1 MRHGGGELTRP
12 EQQRIMDKGNDMDE
26 NRNDRLP
33 ILLVD
38 DEIQVLLLYSGMLR
52 SAGIEPV
59 VTLDDSRRVLPFLR
73 ENRVLA
79 VLTDMKMPFLGGRD
93 LLVQVKQEFPE
104 VPVLVVTGVDD
115 IGTAV
120 DCMRLGASDYLVKPL
135 EKSRLVSSLQ
145 RTLEIARLQ
154 DQVSSLTRHLL
165 TDGLSN
171 PGAFAHLVTSSRK
184 MLALFK
190 YVEVVAASPFP
201 ALITGETGVGKE
213 LVARSIHLAG
223 DPSRPFVAVNVAGLD
238 DNMFSDTLFGHKKGA
253 FTGAESSRDGLIS
266 QAQEG
271 TLFLDEI
278 GDLSPISQVKLLR
291 LIQEKEYYPLG
302 IDQPK
307 KSNARIV
314 CSTNH
319 DLKTLVEKGSFRND
333 LYFRLNTHVIAV
345 PPLRERKEDIPL
357 LLGHFLQESARALRK
372 RTPTPPPELLALL
385 AAYDFP
391 GNIREL
397 QTLVVDAVSRHRA
410 GVLSMESFRGV
421 IGSAARP
428 VSPGLEDPSKRNTDG
443 FLAGLPTLKQAEE
456 FLVRRALEQAKG
468 NQGIAASLL
477 GITRQALN
485 KRLVRKN
492 KKTS

>member
-1 MRHGGGELTRP
+1 
-12 EQQRIMDKGNDMDE
+12 MDE
-26 NRNDRLP
+26 NRNERLP
-33 ILLVD
+33 IVLVD
-38 DEIQVLLLYSGMLR
+38 DEAQVLLLYSSMLR
-52 SAGIEPV
+52 SAGIETV
-59 VTLDDSRRVLPFLR
+59 VTLDDSRSVLPFLR

-79 VLTDMKMPFLGGRD
+79 VLTDLNMPFLGGRE
-93 LLVQVKQEFPE
+93 LLSLLKQEYPE
-104 VPVLVVTGVDD
+104 VPVLIVTGVDE

-120 DCMRLGASDYLVKPL
+120 DCMRLGASDYLVKPV
-135 EKSRLVSSLQ
+135 EKNRLVSSLQ

-165 TDGLSN
+165 TEGLRN
-171 PGAFAHLVTSSRK
+171 PGAFAHIVTGSRK
-184 MLALFK
+184 MLILFK
-190 YVEVVAASPFP
+190 YIEVVADSPYP
-201 ALITGETGVGKE
+201 ALIIGETGVGKE
-213 LVARSIHLAG
+213 LVARAIHLAG
-223 DPSRPFVAVNVAGLD
+223 DASRPFVAVNVAGLD

-266 QAQEG
+266 QAQDG

-278 GDLSPISQVKLLR
+278 GDLSPTSQVKLLR

-307 KSNARIV
+307 KTNARVI
-314 CSTNH
+314 CSTNYN
-319 DLKTLVEKGSFRND
+319 LKQRVEQGTFRND
-333 LYFRLNTHVIAV
+333 LYFRLNTHVISV
-345 PPLRERKEDIPL
+345 PPLRERKEDIPV

-397 QTLVVDAVSRHRA
+397 QTLVNDAVSRHHA
-410 GVLSMESFRGV
+410 GVLSMESFRKAIG
-421 IGSAARP
+421 GSAPQNPARYADTAGM
-428 VSPGLEDPSKRNTDG
+428 SPESFLGTMPS
-443 FLAGLPTLKQAEE
+443 LKQAED

-485 KRLVRKN
+485 KRLLREKS
-492 KKTS
+492 KTI

>member
-1 MRHGGGELTRP
+1 ME
-12 EQQRIMDKGNDMDE
+12 E
-26 NRNDRLP
+26 NRDDRMP

-38 DEIQVLLLYSGMLR
+38 DETQVLLLYSSMLR
-52 SAGIEPV
+52 LAGIEPIV
-59 VTLDDSRRVLPFLR
+59 SLDDSRRVLPFMR

-79 VLTDMKMPFLGGRD
+79 LLTDVNMPFLNGRD
-93 LLVQVKQEFPE
+93 LLAQVKQEFPE

-115 IGTAV
+115 IETAV
-120 DCMRLGASDYLVKPL
+120 DCMRLGASDYMVKPV
-135 EKSRLVSSLQ
+135 ERSRLVSSLQ

-165 TDGLSN
+165 ADGLN
-171 PGAFAHLVTSSRK
+171 KPGAFAHLVTASRK
-184 MLALFK
+184 MLSMFK

-213 LVARSIHLAG
+213 LVARAIHLAG

-266 QAQEG
+266 QAQDG

-278 GDLSPISQVKLLR
+278 GDLSPTSQVKLLR

-302 IDQPK
+302 MDQAK
-307 KSNARIV
+307 KTNARVI
-314 CSTNH
+314 CSTNY
-319 DLKTLVEKGSFRND
+319 DLKKRVEQGSFRND
-333 LYFRLNTHVIAV
+333 LYFRLNTHVISV
-345 PPLRERKEDIPL
+345 PPLRERKEDIPVL
-357 LLGHFLQESARALRK
+357 IGHFLQESARALRK
-372 RTPTPPPELLALL
+372 RTPTPPPELFALL

-397 QTLVVDAVSRHRA
+397 QTMVNDAVSRHHA
-410 GVLSMESFRGV
+410 GVLSMESFRKA
-421 IGSAARP
+421 IGSGAPQKPARDADTAGM
-428 VSPGLEDPSKRNTDG
+428 SPESYLGTMPS
-443 FLAGLPTLKQAEE
+443 LKQAEE

-477 GITRQALN
+477 GVTRQALN
-485 KRLVRKN
+485 KRLLREKS
-492 KKTS
+492 KKI